1 MLTIPIDLLTQLQSV
16 ATPLEKIT
24 ILQSLANDHIIEAIP
39 ILIEL
44 LQASHQEIVNTTAET
59 LIQLAPESIE
69 PLIKEYDQCIDQNV
83 QAQIV
88 RILANIGSDRAL
100 DLLVEVVGV
109 EIANHCQGNV
119 RRVAAR
125 GLGKMVTSQT
135 EENQITKAVEKL
147 IWALLNAED
156 WGLRYACALSLKEIA
171 DRNISEQISSK
182 INNILALA
190 LSQEGDPVVQA
201 RINLLI
207 NAHNLKFLD
216 FQP

>member
-1 MLTIPIDLLTQLQSV
+1 LLLTQLESTV
-16 ATPLEKIT
+16 IPLEKIA
-24 ILQSLANDHIIEAIP
+24 IIKSLGDNQMIQAIP

-44 LQASHQEIVNTTAET
+44 LQDHHQGIVNSSAET
-59 LIQLAPESIE
+59 LIQLAPESVI
-69 PLIKEYDQCIDQNV
+69 PLIKEYDHCIDQNV

-88 RILANIGSDRAL
+88 RILANIGDDRAL

-135 EENQITKAVEKL
+135 EDTQITKAVEKL
-147 IWALLNAED
+147 IWGLLNTED

-171 DRNISEQISSK
+171 DHRISADYTNK
-182 INNILALA
+182 INEIFITSLA
-190 LSQEGDPVVQA
+190 QESDPVVRE

-207 NAHNLKFLD
+207 NS
-216 FQP
+216 

>member
-1 MLTIPIDLLTQLQSV
+1 MLNTIDLLLTQLESSL
-16 ATPLEKIT
+16 TPLEKIG
-24 ILQSLANDHIIEAIP
+24 ILKSLAINHIVEAIS

-44 LQASHQEIVNTTAET
+44 LQDHHQGIVNTSAET
-59 LIQLAPESIE
+59 LIKLAPESVT
-69 PLIKEYDQCIDQNV
+69 PLMKEYDHCIDQNV

-88 RILANIGSDRAL
+88 RILANIGDDRGL
-100 DLLVEVVGV
+100 NLLVEVVGV

-135 EENQITKAVEKL
+135 EDTQITKAVEKL
-147 IWALLNAED
+147 IWGLLNTED
-156 WGLRYACALSLKEIA
+156 WGLRYACGLSLKEIA
-171 DRNISEQISSK
+171 DRNISEQISNK

-190 LSQEGDPVVQA
+190 LSQESDPVVRE

-207 NAHNLKFLD
+207 N
-216 FQP
+216 

>member
-1 MLTIPIDLLTQLQSV
+1 MATPTLDLLTQLQS
-16 ATPLEKIT
+16 ALTPLERINLIKSFDQEQISIT
-24 ILQSLANDHIIEAIP
+24 ISNLIQSLKNDYP
-39 ILIEL
+39 GMV
-44 LQASHQEIVNTTAET
+44 STTAET

-69 PLIKEYDQCIDQNV
+69 PLIKAYDQCVDHTV

-88 RILANIGSDRAL
+88 RILANIGDDRAL

-125 GLGKMVTSQT
+125 GLGKMVTRQT
-135 EENQITKAVEKL
+135 EITQMTKAVEKL
-147 IWALLNAED
+147 IWGLLNTED
-156 WGLRYACALSLKEIA
+156 WALRYACALSLKEIT

-182 INNILALA
+182 IKDVLTVA
-190 LSQEGDPVVQA
+190 LSQEPDPVVQL

-207 NAHNLKFLD
+207 N
-216 FQP
+216 

>member
-1 MLTIPIDLLTQLQSV
+1 MATPTLDLLTQPQSSL
-16 ATPLEKIT
+16 TPLERIT
-24 ILQSLANDHIIEAIP
+24 LIKSFDHEQISIIISK
-39 ILIEL
+39 LIESL
-44 LQASHQEIVNTTAET
+44 KNDYPGMVTTTAET

-69 PLIKEYDQCIDQNV
+69 PLIKAYDQCVDQTV

-125 GLGKMVTSQT
+125 GLGKMVTRQT
-135 EENQITKAVEKL
+135 EITQMTKAVEKL
-147 IWALLNAED
+147 IWGLLNTED
-156 WGLRYACALSLKEIA
+156 WALRYACALSLKEIA

-182 INNILALA
+182 IKDVLTVA
-190 LSQEGDPVVQA
+190 LSQEPDPVVQL
-201 RINLLI
+201 RMNLLI
-207 NAHNLKFLD
+207 N
-216 FQP
+216 